1 MAQYDVDLRE
11 YWRIIRKRKTYILFL
26 VVLVGICS
34 YGFAKFKEPVPLY
47 EAVAAIKI
55 DRSANIGSILTGTY
69 WNQAENMDTHAYII
83 KSFPVLAKAAMVQ
96 GKIPKETSLEEIRSN
111 KSYLSIIQDLKAM
124 VETEPQEGTN
134 IIDIKV
140 TSKDPLEAASIA
152 NGFAQAYREY
162 NIKEKNKKTYETKSF
177 IEEQLRLTSDKLKAA
192 EKELQSFKEGYA
204 LISMDT
210 QTQNT
215 LDKLYTIE
223 AEYEKIKTEKEEVAS
238 QLKMLE
244 VKKPGSVVK
253 FKEVFFATDQDS
265 PLYSYKK
272 KLSELFLKRQT
283 LLINFTGRH
292 PQVREI
298 DDQIRAI
305 VYEAQKELKSQLKSL
320 EVREKD
326 YALKLKNLREEN
338 QKLPEK
344 ALQLVRLQREVD
356 LQASLYSQLKE
367 KYQETLI
374 QESSKVE
381 EVSIVKPAVPPTVP
395 SNIPPKVLIVST
407 GLVMGLIIGIV
418 FAFLAEIFDTSMGR
432 IEDVEELL
440 QVPVLGVIPLLESE
454 DTDKTH
460 RKHRE
465 PERTRTRD
473 LVTHYRPGSM
483 GAEAFRALRT
493 NLQFLRLETKG
504 KVFLI
509 TSAFVQEGKT
519 VNAINLALIMA
530 QAGNKVL
537 LVDADL
543 RKPLVH
549 KYYGLLIGPGLT
561 DYVLGNYHRK
571 EVTNT
576 ISDIMLGE
584 FGIDDILKTP
594 GMDNL
599 HIVTAGTKPPNPSEI
614 LSSNRFKELL
624 KEASK
629 DYNFI
634 FVDAPPVMPVA
645 DASDIATLVDGVIL
659 VYMTGKIGRG
669 VLRRVKAN
677 LENVD
682 AKLTG
687 VILNKVKSDAGGEY
701 YQYHSYYYYGGESE
715 IKKGK
720 KIRKVKSAKSS
731 KNKSKKHHP
740 KRKIAGSVMLIIL
753 LFVGALSFFWQNLG
767 FTISDWLIAYKQ
779 FFL

>member
-11 YWRIIRKRKTYILFL
+11 YWRIIRKRKTYIILL
-26 VVLVGICS
+26 VILVGICS
-34 YGFAKFKEPVPLY
+34 LGFAKFKEPVPLY

-83 KSFPVLAKAAMVQ
+83 KSFPVLVKVGQLM
-96 GKIPKETSLEEIRSN
+96 GKIPNDLAADDIRSN
-111 KSYLSIIQDLKAM
+111 KKYLSVIQKLKGI
-124 VETEPQEGTN
+124 VEAEHQGGTN
-134 IIDIKV
+134 IIDILIV
-140 TSKDPLEAASIA
+140 SKDPYEAASVA
-152 NGFAQAYREY
+152 NGFAQAYRDY
-162 NIKEKNKKTYETKSF
+162 NIQEKNKKTYETKTF
-177 IEEQLRLTSDKLKAA
+177 IEEQLHLTSTKLKDA
-192 EKELQSFKEGYA
+192 ERELQSFKEGYA

-215 LDKLYTIE
+215 LDKLYAVET
-223 AEYEKIKTEKEEVAS
+223 EYEKIKTEKEEVAA
-238 QLKMLE
+238 QLRALE
-244 VKKPGSVVK
+244 DGNKGSIRRS
-253 FKEVFFATDQDS
+253 KELFFSTRPES
-265 PLYSYKK
+265 PLYAYKS
-272 KLSELFLKRQT
+272 KLSELFIKRQT
-283 LLINFTGRH
+283 LLINYTVKH

-305 VYEAQKELKSQLKSL
+305 FYEAQKELKTLLRSL
-320 EVREKD
+320 ENKD
-326 YALKLKNLREEN
+326 KSYSDKLGRLREEN
-338 QKLPEK
+338 KRLPEK
-344 ALQLVRLQREVD
+344 ALKLVRLQREVD
-356 LQASLYSQLKE
+356 LQADLYSQLKE

-381 EVSIVKPAVPPTVP
+381 QVSIVKPAVLPNKP
-395 SNIPPKVLIVST
+395 SNIPSKLIIVST
-407 GLVMGLIIGIV
+407 GALIGLIVGMV

-440 QVPVLGVIPLLESE
+440 QVPVLGVIPYLEVDNNEKGRS
-454 DTDKTH
+454 
-460 RKHRE
+460 KHRE

-473 LVTHYRPGSM
+473 LVTHYKPGSM

-549 KYYGLLIGPGLT
+549 KYYGLSIDPGLT
-561 DYVLGNYHRK
+561 DYVLGNYHWN

-576 ISDIMLGE
+576 ISDIMLGD

-594 GMDNL
+594 GMDTL
-599 HIVTAGTKPPNPSEI
+599 HIITAGTKPPNPSEI
-614 LSSNRFKELL
+614 LSSNKFRHFL
-624 KEASK
+624 KEASR
-629 DYNFI
+629 DYDFI

-645 DASDIATLVDGVIL
+645 DASDIATLADGVIL

-669 VLRRVKAN
+669 VLKRVKAN

-701 YQYHSYYYYGGESE
+701 YQYHSYYYYGNEPE

-720 KIRKVKSAKSS
+720 RIKEVKSSKSS
-731 KNKSKKHHP
+731 KNNSRKNAS
-740 KRKIAGSVMLIIL
+740 KRKITSSIVLLIL
-753 LFVGALSFFWQNLG
+753 LSFGLLGFFWQDLRY
-767 FTISDWLIAYKQ
+767 TVPDWLVSYKK

>member
-1 MAQYDVDLRE
+1 MAQYDVDLRD
-11 YWRIIRKRKTYILFL
+11 YWRIIRKRKTYIIFL
-26 VVLVGICS
+26 VIIVGICS
-34 YGFAKFKEPVPLY
+34 LGFAKFKEPVPLY
-47 EAVAAIKI
+47 EAVAAVKI

-69 WNQAENMDTHAYII
+69 WNQSENMDTHVYII
-83 KSFPVLAKAAMVQ
+83 KSFPVLAIAGQLM
-96 GKIPKETSLEEIRSN
+96 GKIPKDLTLDDIRSD
-111 KSYLSIIQDLKAM
+111 KKHLSVIQQLKAV
-124 VETEPQEGTN
+124 VEAEHQEGTN
-134 IIDIKV
+134 IIDILV
-140 TSKDPLEAASIA
+140 ISKDPYESASLA
-152 NGFAQAYREY
+152 NGFARAYRYY
-162 NIKEKNKKTYETKSF
+162 NIQEKNKRTYETKTF
-177 IEEQLRLTSDKLKAA
+177 IEEQLRLTSDKLKKA
-192 EKELQSFKEGYA
+192 ENELQSFKEGYA
-204 LISMDT
+204 LISIDT

-215 LDKLYTIE
+215 LDKLYTVE
-223 AEYEKIKTEKEEVAS
+223 TAYEKIKTEKEEVAA
-238 QLKMLE
+238 QLRLLE
-244 VKKPGSVVK
+244 DDKNGSIRRS
-253 FKEVFFATDQDS
+253 KEVFFSTGPDS
-265 PLYSYKK
+265 PLYTYKE

-283 LLINFTGRH
+283 LLINFTAKH

-298 DDQIRAI
+298 DDQIRTVI
-305 VYEAQKELKSQLKSL
+305 YEARKELKTLLHSL
-320 EVREKD
+320 ETRAKD
-326 YALKLKNLREEN
+326 YSDKLIQLREEN
-338 QKLPEK
+338 KRLPEK

-381 EVSIVKPAVPPTVP
+381 EVSIVKPAVPPDKP
-395 SNIPPKVLIVST
+395 SNIPSKLIVMGT

-418 FAFLAEIFDTSMGR
+418 FAFLAETFDTSMGR

-440 QVPVLGVIPLLESE
+440 HVPVLGVIPFLESE
-454 DTDKTH
+454 EIDKN
-460 RKHRE
+460 RSKHRE

-473 LVTHYRPGSM
+473 LVTHYKPGSM
-483 GAEAFRALRT
+483 GSEAFRALRT

-549 KYYGLLIGPGLT
+549 KYYGLPIGPGLT
-561 DYVLGNYHRK
+561 DYVLGNYNWN

-594 GMDNL
+594 GMDTL
-599 HIVTAGTKPPNPSEI
+599 HIITAGTKPPNPSEI
-614 LSSNRFKELL
+614 LSSNRFRQFL
-624 KEASK
+624 KEVSK

-669 VLRRVKAN
+669 VLKRVKTN

-687 VILNKVKSDAGGEY
+687 VILNKVRSDAGGEY
-701 YQYHSYYYYGGESE
+701 YQYHSYYYYGSE
-715 IKKGK
+715 PEVKKGK
-720 KIRKVKSAKSS
+720 KIRKVKSS
-731 KNKSKKHHP
+731 KFLKKKFP
-740 KRKIAGSVMLIIL
+740 KPIAKRKIVRSL
-753 LFVGALSFFWQNLG
+753 
-767 FTISDWLIAYKQ
+767 
-779 FFL
+779 

>member
-1 MAQYDVDLRE
+1 MAQYDVDLRD
-11 YWRIIRKRKTYILFL
+11 YWRIIRKRKTYIIFL
-26 VVLVGICS
+26 VIIVGICS
-34 YGFAKFKEPVPLY
+34 LGFAKFKEPVPLY
-47 EAVAAIKI
+47 EAVAAVKI

-69 WNQAENMDTHAYII
+69 WNQSENMDTHVYII
-83 KSFPVLAKAAMVQ
+83 KSFPVLAIAGQLM
-96 GKIPKETSLEEIRSN
+96 GKIPKDLTLDDIRSD
-111 KSYLSIIQDLKAM
+111 KKHLSVIQQLKAV
-124 VETEPQEGTN
+124 VEAEHQEGTN
-134 IIDIKV
+134 IIDILV
-140 TSKDPLEAASIA
+140 ISKDPYESASLA
-152 NGFAQAYREY
+152 NGFARAYRYY
-162 NIKEKNKKTYETKSF
+162 NIQEKNKRTYETKTF
-177 IEEQLRLTSDKLKAA
+177 IEEQLRLTSDKLKKA
-192 EKELQSFKEGYA
+192 ENELQSFKEGYA
-204 LISMDT
+204 LISIDT

-215 LDKLYTIE
+215 LDKLYTVE
-223 AEYEKIKTEKEEVAS
+223 TAYEKIKTEKEEVAA
-238 QLKMLE
+238 QLRLLE
-244 VKKPGSVVK
+244 DDKNGSIRRS
-253 FKEVFFATDQDS
+253 KEVFFSTGPDS
-265 PLYSYKK
+265 PLYTYKE

-283 LLINFTGRH
+283 LLINFTAKH

-298 DDQIRAI
+298 DDQIRTVI
-305 VYEAQKELKSQLKSL
+305 YEARKELKTLLHSL
-320 EVREKD
+320 ETRAKD
-326 YALKLKNLREEN
+326 YSDKLIQLREEN
-338 QKLPEK
+338 KRLPEK

-381 EVSIVKPAVPPTVP
+381 EVSIVKPAVPPDKP
-395 SNIPPKVLIVST
+395 SNIPSKLIVMGT

-418 FAFLAEIFDTSMGR
+418 FAFLAETFDTSMGR

-440 QVPVLGVIPLLESE
+440 QVPVLGVIPFLESE
-454 DTDKTH
+454 EIDKN
-460 RKHRE
+460 RSKHRE

-473 LVTHYRPGSM
+473 LVTHYKPGSM
-483 GAEAFRALRT
+483 GSEAFRALRT

-549 KYYGLLIGPGLT
+549 KYYGLPIGPGLT
-561 DYVLGNYHRK
+561 DYVLGNYNWN

-594 GMDNL
+594 GMDTL
-599 HIVTAGTKPPNPSEI
+599 HIITAGTKPPNPSEI
-614 LSSNRFKELL
+614 LSSNRFRQFL
-624 KEASK
+624 KEVSK

-669 VLRRVKAN
+669 VLKRVKTN

-687 VILNKVKSDAGGEY
+687 VILNKVRSDAGGEY
-701 YQYHSYYYYGGESE
+701 YQYHSYYYYGSE
-715 IKKGK
+715 PEVKKGK
-720 KIRKVKSAKSS
+720 KIRKVKSS
-731 KNKSKKHHP
+731 KFLKKKFP
-740 KRKIAGSVMLIIL
+740 KPIAKRKIVRSL
-753 LFVGALSFFWQNLG
+753 
-767 FTISDWLIAYKQ
+767 
-779 FFL
+779 

>member
-11 YWRIIRKRKTYILFL
+11 YWRIIRKRKTYIILL
-26 VVLVGICS
+26 VIIVGICS
-34 YGFAKFKEPVPLY
+34 LGFSKFKEPVALY

-55 DRSANIGSILTGTY
+55 DRSANIGSILTGAY

-83 KSFPVLAKAAMVQ
+83 KSFPVLAKAGQSM
-96 GKIPKETSLEEIRSN
+96 GKIPKDLSLDDIRTN
-111 KSYLSIIQDLKAM
+111 KTHLSVIQQLKTM

-140 TSKDPLEAASIA
+140 VSKDPYEAASNA
-152 NGFAQAYREY
+152 NRFASAYRDY
-162 NIKEKNKKTYETKSF
+162 NIQEKNKKTYETKTF
-177 IEEQLRLTSDKLKAA
+177 IEEQLRMTSNNLKEA
-192 EKELQSFKEGYA
+192 ENELQSFKEGYA
-204 LISMDT
+204 LISMDA

-215 LDKLYTIE
+215 LDKLYTVE
-223 AEYEKIKTEKEEVAS
+223 TAYEKIKTEKEEVAA
-238 QLKMLE
+238 QLRLLE
-244 VKKPGSVVK
+244 DDKKGSIRRS
-253 FKEVFFATDQDS
+253 KELFFSTGPDS
-265 PLYSYKK
+265 PLYTYKE

-283 LLINFTGRH
+283 LLINFTAEH

-298 DDQIRAI
+298 DNQIRTVI
-305 VYEAQKELKSQLKSL
+305 YEAQKELKTLLRSL
-320 EVREKD
+320 ETRAKD
-326 YALKLKNLREEN
+326 YSDKLFQLREEN
-338 QKLPEK
+338 KSLPEK
-344 ALQLVRLQREVD
+344 ALRLVRLQREVE

-381 EVSIVKPAVPPTVP
+381 EVSIVKPAVPPDKP
-395 SNIPPKVLIVST
+395 SNIPPKLLVLGT

-440 QVPVLGVIPLLESE
+440 QVPVLGVIPFLESE
-454 DTDKTH
+454 EADKN
-460 RKHRE
+460 RSKHRE

-473 LVTHYRPGSM
+473 LVTHYKPGSM

-549 KYYGLLIGPGLT
+549 KYYGLPIGPGLT
-561 DYVLGNYHRK
+561 DYVLGNYRWN

-594 GMDNL
+594 GMDTL

-614 LSSNRFKELL
+614 LSSNRFRQFL
-624 KEASK
+624 KEVSK

-645 DASDIATLVDGVIL
+645 DASDIATLADGVIL

-669 VLRRVKAN
+669 VLKRVKTN

-687 VILNKVKSDAGGEY
+687 VILNKVRSDAGGEY
-701 YQYHSYYYYGGESE
+701 YQYHSYYYYGSE
-715 IKKGK
+715 PEVKKGK
-720 KIRKVKSAKSS
+720 KIRKVKSSKSS
-731 KNKSKKHHP
+731 KKKFP
-740 KRKIAGSVMLIIL
+740 KPIAKRKIVKSL
-753 LFVGALSFFWQNLG
+753 
-767 FTISDWLIAYKQ
+767 
-779 FFL
+779 

>member
-11 YWRIIRKRKTYILFL
+11 YWRIISKRKTYIFFL
-26 VVLVGICS
+26 VIIVGICS

-55 DRSANIGSILTGTY
+55 DRSANIGSILTGAY

-83 KSFPVLAKAAMVQ
+83 KSFPVLVKTGQ
-96 GKIPKETSLEEIRSN
+96 LLGKIPNDLSVDNISSN
-111 KSYLSIIQDLKAM
+111 KKHLSLIQRLKEMA
-124 VETEPQEGTN
+124 EAEHQEGTN

-140 TSKDPLEAASIA
+140 VSKDSLEAASIA
-152 NGFAQAYREY
+152 NGFARAYRDY
-162 NIKEKNKKTYETKSF
+162 NIQEKNKKTYETKSF
-177 IEEQLRLTSDKLKAA
+177 IEEQLSLTSNKLK
-192 EKELQSFKEGYA
+192 ESERELQSFKEGYA

-215 LDKLYTIE
+215 LDKLYAVET
-223 AEYEKIKTEKEEVAS
+223 EYEKIKTEKEEVAV
-238 QLKMLE
+238 QLKLLE
-244 VKKPGSVVK
+244 DRKKGSLRRS
-253 FKEVFFATDQDS
+253 KEVFFSLGPDS
-265 PLYSYKK
+265 PLYTYKN

-283 LLINFTGRH
+283 LLINFTVKH
-292 PQVREI
+292 PRVKEI

-305 VYEAQKELKSQLKSL
+305 IYEAQKELKTLLRSL
-320 EVREKD
+320 ETRAKAHSD
-326 YALKLKNLREEN
+326 KLAKLREEN
-338 QKLPEK
+338 KRLPEK
-344 ALQLVRLQREVD
+344 ALKLVRLQREVD

-381 EVSIVKPAVPPTVP
+381 QVSIVKPAVPPNKP
-395 SNIPPKVLIVST
+395 SNIPSKLVVVTT
-407 GLVMGLIIGIV
+407 GIVMGLIIGVV

-440 QVPVLGVIPLLESE
+440 QVPVLGVIPFLESQE
-454 DTDKTH
+454 NDKK
-460 RKHRE
+460 RSKHRE

-473 LVTHYRPGSM
+473 LVTHYKPGSM

-549 KYYGLLIGPGLT
+549 KYYGLPIGPGLT
-561 DYVLGNYHRK
+561 DYVLGNYHWN

-576 ISDIMLGE
+576 ISDIMLGD
-584 FGIDDILKTP
+584 FGVDDILTTP
-594 GMDNL
+594 GMDTL
-599 HIVTAGTKPPNPSEI
+599 HILTAGTKPPNPSEI
-614 LSSNRFKELL
+614 LTSNRFRGFL
-624 KEASK
+624 KEVSK

-634 FVDAPPVMPVA
+634 FIDAPPVMPVA

-669 VLRRVKAN
+669 VLKRVKAN

-701 YQYHSYYYYGGESE
+701 YQYHSYYYYGSEPE

-720 KIRKVKSAKSS
+720 KIKKVKSS
-731 KNKSKKHHP
+731 KNKSNKP
-740 KRKIAGSVMLIIL
+740 AQKRKIAGSIVLGIL
-753 LFVGALSFFWQNLG
+753 LSVGLLGFFWQNLG
-767 FTISDWLIAYKQ
+767 FAISDWLASYKQ
-779 FFL
+779 FFLSN